1 MGEGVEIKVT
11 IKKYCPLWKEE
22 KMEET
27 PEKKEPEPTVQMLTN
42 PARVMKLQVCIKTV
56 NLKYYVNLIIKL
68 HIYASGVGLALR

>member
-1 MGEGVEIKVT
+1 
-11 IKKYCPLWKEE
+11 
-22 KMEET
+22 MEET

-42 PARVMKLQVCIKTV
+42 PARVMKLQVCIMTV